1 MGGWPQ
7 LSDVGE
13 RGYWGE
19 NPENRAM
26 WAWFSLMHDGGGC
39 FCIGGMLFGWDKVR
53 LSGWM
58 AAIEQCGQERVLG
71 TKSRKLSWMGSVFAN
86 AWWRG

>member
-1 MGGWPQ
+1 VGGWPQ

-13 RGYWGE
+13 RGYWGQ

-53 LSGWM
+53 LSGWL
-58 AAIEQCGQERVLG
+58 QLSGVGRKGYWGQNPE
-71 TKSRKLSWMGSVFAN
+71 N
-86 AWWRG
+86 